1 MKPHQRNLPE
11 QSSLRIGEGARPI
24 DTSRSHGTVTAM
36 VDLAH
41 VARLVDADHGLSIVS
56 LARADGSVSSSLVN
70 AGLLAHPV
78 DGATVFGF
86 VVRGT
91 AYKRRRLLA
100 EPRVTVTVRAGWEW
114 QAVEGTAELIGPLD
128 RSAAAVDVP
137 ALLRAV
143 FQAAGGTHDDW
154 ATYDRVMAEEQR
166 TAVLVRPTRIYGN
179 VGV

>member
-1 MKPHQRNLPE
+1 
-11 QSSLRIGEGARPI
+11 
-24 DTSRSHGTVTAM
+24 M
-36 VDLAH
+36 VDLAQ
-41 VARLVDADHGLSIVS
+41 VARLVGADHGLSIVS
-56 LARADGSVSSSLVN
+56 LGRADGTVSASLVN

-91 AYKRRRLLA
+91 SYKRRRLLT
-100 EPRVTVTVRAGWEW
+100 EPRVTVTVRAAWEW

-128 RSAAAVDVP
+128 ACADLSVDVP

-166 TAVLVRPTRIYGN
+166 TAVLVRPTRVYGN